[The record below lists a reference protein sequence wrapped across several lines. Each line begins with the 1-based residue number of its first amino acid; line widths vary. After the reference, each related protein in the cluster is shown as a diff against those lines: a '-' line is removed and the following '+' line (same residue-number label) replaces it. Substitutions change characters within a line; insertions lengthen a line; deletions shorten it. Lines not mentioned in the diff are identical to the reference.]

1 MSTPGSSMPAA
12 LLAAE
17 ARSSSRPVARASAK
31 LLAEVPLFSGLSRRH
46 LRRLAAVAEEV
57 RFAPGRPIVQ
67 EGSRGNAFFVI
78 LDGEAKVTMA
88 GATRTAARLGRGD
101 FFGELAVLDGGP
113 RTASVIALTRVVVA
127 RITRTQFRK
136 VLRQE
141 PDVALAI
148 LEEVSRRLRRQRSVT
163 Q

>member
-1 MSTPGSSMPAA
+1 MSTPGSNVPAA

-17 ARSSSRPVARASAK
+17 VRSSPRPLARASAK
-31 LLAEVPLFSGLSRRH
+31 LLAEVPLFAGLSRRH

-57 RFAPGRPIVQ
+57 RFAPGRPVVQ
-67 EGSRGNAFFVI
+67 EGTRGTAFFVI

-88 GATRTAARLGRGD
+88 GSKRTAARLGRGD

-113 RTASVIALTRVVVA
+113 RTASVIAETRLVA
-127 RITRTQFRK
+127 IRITRTQFRK

-141 PDVALAI
+141 PDVALKI

-163 Q
+163 H